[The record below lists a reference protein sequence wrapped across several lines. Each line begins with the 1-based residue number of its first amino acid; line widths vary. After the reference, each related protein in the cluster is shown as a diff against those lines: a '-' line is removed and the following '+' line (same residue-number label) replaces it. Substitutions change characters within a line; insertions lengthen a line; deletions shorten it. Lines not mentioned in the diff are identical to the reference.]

1 MQFDLE
7 TMTRKDLEDLGR
19 DVTIALENLRKQDV
33 KKVRAEME
41 KLAAANNLTLEE
53 VLGGKAA
60 RKSGPKTK
68 SAPKFANPANA
79 SQTWTGKGRQPEW
92 FKSAV
97 SGGTDPDSMAI

>member
-1 MQFDLE
+1 MKFDLE
-7 TMTRKDLEDLGR
+7 SMTRKDLENLGR
-19 DVTIALENLRKQDV
+19 DVNIALENLHKQDV

-68 SAPKFANPANA
+68 SAPKYANPTDA

-97 SGGTDPDSMAI
+97 AGGADPASMAI